1 MAMKRDINYLEPS
14 LYKNSAKKIPE
25 STFNSDLTSLIY
37 EIYQKYGPH
46 VLEVNNQIRK
56 KTQ

>member
-1 MAMKRDINYLEPS
+1 MKRDINYLEPS

-56 KTQ
+56 KPQ